1 MSAIL
6 VIGVA
11 VLFLSAGTAL
21 AYVVGA
27 AAVLAFV
34 ASDNIRYLAV
44 LPQRVFSQLDVFALM
59 AMALFILAGEYMNR
73 TGVTRYLVEFSMA
86 LVGRFKGGLGHVNI
100 MTSVFFAGVSGSAVA
115 DAAALGN
122 TLIPAMTKKGYSP
135 AYGAAVT
142 AASAIIGPIIPPSII
157 LIFYGALMQVS
168 VGGLFAAGLVPG
180 LMLAAALV
188 ILNTLFAH
196 RHNHPGGKE
205 EALPPISTSFL
216 KAGPALLLPV
226 IILGGIVFGV
236 VTPTEAA
243 GLAVV
248 CALGAGF
255 IYGGVNRRSLIDG
268 LIQAATL
275 NGSIFIILTAAAC
288 FGWIASLEQWPQRIG
303 ALVTESGLT
312 GITFLLVVNAF
323 FLLAGMFMDVPM
335 ALALLVPLFGPV
347 AISQG
352 VDPIHFGIVICL
364 NLTIGMVTPPIGACL
379 IVVSAIS
386 GRNYFE
392 VARSTLPFV
401 AVEVVVLLII
411 TIFPG
416 VSLYLPRIL
425 GFV

>member
-1 MSAIL
+1 MTALL

-11 VLFLSAGTAL
+11 ILFLAAGTAL

-27 AAVLAFV
+27 AAVLAFL

-73 TGVTRYLVEFSMA
+73 TGVTRYLVEFSMS

-100 MTSVFFAGVSGSAVA
+100 VTSVFFAGVSGSAVA

-135 AYGAAVT
+135 TYAAAVT
-142 AASAIIGPIIPPSII
+142 AASSIIGPIIPPSII

-168 VGGLFAAGLVPG
+168 VGGLFAAGIVPG
-180 LMLAAALV
+180 LMLAVALV

-196 RHNHPGGKE
+196 RHHHPGGKSE
-205 EALPPISTSFL
+205 PLPPIFASLF
-216 KAGPALLLPV
+216 KAVPALLLPV

-248 CALGAGF
+248 CALGAGL
-255 IYGGVNRRSLIDG
+255 IYGGVNRRNLIDG
-268 LIQAATL
+268 LMQAATL

-288 FGWIASLEQWPQRIG
+288 FGWIASLEQWPQKIG

-312 GITFLLVVNAF
+312 GLTFLLVVNAF

-386 GRNYFE
+386 GRSYFD
-392 VARSTLPFV
+392 VARATLPFV
-401 AVEVVVLLII
+401 GVEVVVLLII
-411 TIFPG
+411 TVIPD
-416 VSLYLPRIL
+416 VSLFLPRIL

>member
-1 MSAIL
+1 MTALLVMGIAIL
-6 VIGVA
+6 
-11 VLFLSAGTAL
+11 FLVAGTAL

-27 AAVLAFV
+27 SAVLAFI

-59 AMALFILAGEYMNR
+59 AMALFILAGEFMNR
-73 TGVTRYLVEFSMA
+73 TGVTTYLVEFSMS

-100 MTSVFFAGVSGSAVA
+100 LTSVFFAGVSGSAVA

-122 TLIPAMTKKGYSP
+122 TLIPAMRKKGYSP
-135 AYGAAVT
+135 AYSAAVT
-142 AASAIIGPIIPPSII
+142 AASSIIGPIIPPSII

-180 LMLAAALV
+180 LFLAVALMV
-188 ILNTLFAH
+188 LNTIFAH
-196 RHNHPGGKE
+196 RHNHPGGRSDP
-205 EALPPISTSFL
+205 LPPVLPSL
-216 KAGPALLLPV
+216 VKAGPALIIPV

-248 CALGAGF
+248 CALGAGLF
-255 IYGGVNRRSLIDG
+255 YGGINRRNLIDG
-268 LIQAATL
+268 FLQAATL

-288 FGWIASLEQWPQRIG
+288 FGWIASLEQWPQKIG
-303 ALVTESGLT
+303 SIVTESGLT
-312 GITFLLVVNAF
+312 GVGFLLAINAF

-347 AISQG
+347 AMNQG
-352 VDPIHFGIVICL
+352 LNPIHFGIVVCL

-386 GRNYFE
+386 RRSYLE
-392 VARSTLPFV
+392 VARATLPFV
-401 AVEVVVLLII
+401 CVEVIVLLII
-411 TIFPG
+411 TVFPDICLF
-416 VSLYLPRIL
+416 VPRLL
-425 GFV
+425 GFD

>member
-1 MSAIL
+1 
-6 VIGVA
+6 
-11 VLFLSAGTAL
+11 
-21 AYVVGA
+21 
-27 AAVLAFV
+27 
-34 ASDNIRYLAV
+34 
-44 LPQRVFSQLDVFALM
+44 
-59 AMALFILAGEYMNR
+59 
-73 TGVTRYLVEFSMA
+73 
-86 LVGRFKGGLGHVNI
+86 

-122 TLIPAMTKKGYSP
+122 TLIPAMKRKGYSP
-135 AYGAAVT
+135 AYSAAVT
-142 AASAIIGPIIPPSII
+142 AASSIIGPIIPPSII

-180 LMLAAALV
+180 LMLAAVLV
-188 ILNTLFAH
+188 VLNTIFAH
-196 RHNHPGGKE
+196 RQSHPGGKGE
-205 EALPPISTSFL
+205 PLPPFFNSLI
-216 KAGPALLLPV
+216 KAGPALVLPV

-248 CALGAGF
+248 CALGAGL

-288 FGWIASLEQWPQRIG
+288 FGWIASLEQWPQKIG
-303 ALVTESGLT
+303 TLVTESGLT
-312 GITFLLVVNAF
+312 GLSFLLVVNAF
-323 FLLAGMFMDVPM
+323 FLIAGMFMDVPM

-352 VDPIHFGIVICL
+352 LNPIHFGIVICL

-386 GRNYFE
+386 GRSYFE
-392 VARSTLPFV
+392 VALATLPFV
-401 AVEVVVLLII
+401 CAEVIVLLII
-411 TIFPG
+411 TLFPDI
-416 VSLYLPRIL
+416 SLFLPKML